1 MELKQIFEIQRKF
14 DRKMGWNKYEK
25 CDTPEDVLDFMQHF
39 VMVMVEELGEISRVR
54 KKFYRDKQSFD
65 VNSLKEELV
74 DIFVYLMQG
83 CMALNM
89 DLEKEYM
96 KKMKLNEN
104 RFKMI

>member
-1 MELKQIFEIQRKF
+1 LELKQIFEIQRKF